1 MEYVLLGI
9 LIFVI
14 GLVTGAALLA
24 VVAIACSKKE
34 SGSQDNFYK
43 EKIEQDFMRTF
54 LRKSTLTV
62 S

>member
-1 MEYVLLGI
+1 MECALLGI

-14 GLVTGAALLA
+14 GLVTGVTLLV

-43 EKIEQDFMRTF
+43 EKIEQDFMKGA
-54 LRKSTLTV
+54 RK
-62 S
+62 